1 VDLAGTGLPLV
12 PFLPRID
19 EALEQ
24 NRLCVLTA
32 EPGAGKSTL
41 VPAYL
46 LDRRWLEGRKIRMLE
61 PRRLAA
67 AAVAARISELLGEP
81 LGRRAGY
88 RVRSAARVGPETRLE
103 VITEALLSRALEA
116 DPLLADTGLVILDEF
131 HERSIHADLALA
143 LLLETRRARPDLALL
158 LMSATLDADR
168 VAAFISADD
177 STGPAA
183 VIECPG
189 RVFPVQTEYRPL
201 SSSDRWEREFADLV
215 AGLLP
220 DAGGDVLAFLPGVRE
235 IERVAMR
242 LPAGPAGV
250 EAYPLH
256 GSLPLERQQA
266 VLRPRGPGAGRRV
279 VLATSIAETSLTV
292 PGITLVVDA
301 GWARTAE
308 LHHATGLERLVTA
321 RVSSSSADQRRGRAG
336 RLGPGRCVRAWKE
349 NEPLPD
355 RPAPEILRA
364 DLSGLVLE
372 CALWGAREAG
382 GLRWL
387 DPPPPAS
394 WAAARELDRML
405 GLLDDDGRPTEP
417 GRAAAELGLAPRLAV
432 LVLEGVRSGAVSA
445 AAEAAALLEE
455 RDGSG
460 LGRNP
465 DFAARIERLHA
476 GGGSPAWRRAVHEE
490 TRRILSRVDA
500 QSRGPP
506 RPAGGRA
513 IGDRDLGGRT
523 LDGRSLAAL
532 LGRAFPDRIARRER
546 DGTFRF
552 VTGRAARYP
561 GDARGP
567 EWLVAPDADAG
578 ETTGTI
584 RCAAELD
591 AADADRLLAPLVEES
606 VIVRWNGLV
615 PKGVRVKAAGR
626 LVLAEKPW
634 RGEGFPEA
642 AAVSLL
648 DRLRREG
655 IGILPWDDRTRSL
668 LARIRFLAAHA
679 GAAGGHA
686 PREIGGPSALDDA
699 ELVRSAP
706 AWLAP
711 RLDFSAGPALDGAG
725 LLRALGALIPGRRAD
740 LDRFVPES
748 IVLPTGTR
756 RPVDYSTGVP
766 VTEARIQ
773 EVFGMRSGPVICGVP
788 LVFRL
793 LSPAMR
799 PLQVTDDLAG
809 FWRSSYAEVRSEM
822 RGRYPRHHWTEDP
835 STASPTRSP
844 RRRRS

>member
-19 EALEQ
+19 EALERR
-24 NRLCVLTA
+24 RLCVLTA

-41 VPAYL
+41 VPAFL
-46 LDRRWLEGRKIRMLE
+46 LDRPWLAGRKIRMLE

-67 AAVAARISELLGEP
+67 AAVAARISELIGEP

-88 RVRSAARVGPETRLE
+88 RVRSAVRVGPETRLE
-103 VITEALLSRALEA
+103 VITEALLARALEA

-131 HERSIHADLALA
+131 HERSIYADLALA

-168 VAAFISADD
+168 VAAFIAGDD
-177 STGPAA
+177 PAGPTP

-189 RVFPVQTEYRPL
+189 RVFPVETSYRPL
-201 SSSDRWEREFADLV
+201 SGSTRWEGEFADLL

-220 DAGGDVLAFLPGVRE
+220 DIGGDVLAFLPGVRE
-235 IERVAMR
+235 IERVASR
-242 LPAGPAGV
+242 LATLLGDGPEV
-250 EAYPLH
+250 FPLH

-266 VLRPRGPGAGRRV
+266 VLRPRDPGAGRRV

-292 PGITLVVDA
+292 PGIRLVVDA

-321 RVSSSSADQRRGRAG
+321 RVSTSSADQRRGRAG

-355 RPAPEILRA
+355 RPAPEILRT

-382 GLRWL
+382 SLRWL

-394 WAAARELDRML
+394 WTAASELDRML
-405 GLLDDDGRPTEP
+405 GLLDDDGRPSDA
-417 GRAAAELGLAPRLAV
+417 GRAASGLGLAPRLAV
-432 LVLEGVRSGAVSA
+432 LVLEGVQSGYAVA
-445 AAEAAALLEE
+445 AAETAALLEE

-460 LGRNP
+460 LGRDP

-476 GGGSPAWRRAVHEE
+476 GGGSPAWQRAVIEE
-490 TRRILSRVDA
+490 TRRILSRA
-500 QSRGPP
+500 GS
-506 RPAGGRA
+506 PAGQPARPV
-513 IGDRDLGGRT
+513 DGGRFAGRPLDART
-523 LDGRSLAAL
+523 LAVL

-561 GDARGP
+561 GDAKGP

-584 RCAAELD
+584 RLAAELD
-591 AADADRLLAPLVEES
+591 PADADRLLAPLVRES
-606 VIVRWNGLV
+606 VIIRWNGLA

-626 LVLAEKPW
+626 LVLAEQPW
-634 RGEGFPEA
+634 RGTGFPEA
-642 AAVSLL
+642 AAASMR

-655 IGILPWDDRTRSL
+655 IGILPWNDTTCGL
-668 LARIRFLAAHA
+668 LARIRFLAAH
-679 GAAGGHA
+679 GGSTRGTTSPA
-686 PREIGGPSALDDA
+686 ELDNA
-699 ELVRSAP
+699 ELVRRASE
-706 AWLAP
+706 WLVP
-711 RLDFSAGPALDGAG
+711 RLDFSGGPVLNGAG
-725 LLRALGALIPGRRAD
+725 LLRALAALIPGRRAD
-740 LDRFVPES
+740 LDRFAPAS
-748 IVLPTGTR
+748 LVLPTGTR
-756 RPVDYSTGVP
+756 SPIDYSSGVP
-766 VTEARIQ
+766 VVEARIQ
-773 EVFGMRSGPVICGVP
+773 EVFGMRAGPVICGVP

-809 FWRSSYAEVRSEM
+809 FWRSSYAEVRKQM
-822 RGRYPRHHWTEDP
+822 RGRYPRHHWPEDP
-835 STASPTRSP
+835 SAANPTRGP
-844 RRRRS
+844 RRRRG

>member
-1 VDLAGTGLPLV
+1 VDLSGTGLPLV

-19 EALEQ
+19 TVLEQ
-24 NRLCVLTA
+24 RRLCVLTA

-46 LDRRWLEGRKIRMLE
+46 LDRPWLAGRKIRMLE

-103 VITEALLSRALEA
+103 VITEALLARALEA
-116 DPLLADTGLVILDEF
+116 DPLLADTGIVILDEF

-158 LMSATLDADR
+158 LMSATLDVER
-168 VAAFISADD
+168 VATFISVDD
-177 STGPAA
+177 PAGSA
-183 VIECPG
+183 PVIECPG
-189 RVFPVQTEYRPL
+189 RVFPVETSYRPL
-201 SSSDRWEREFADLV
+201 SGSTRWEGEFADLV

-220 DAGGDVLAFLPGVRE
+220 KAGGDVLAFLPGVRE
-235 IERVAMR
+235 IERVAAQLAAR
-242 LPAGPAGV
+242 LAAGPAGPEV
-250 EAYPLH
+250 LPLH

-266 VLRPRGPGAGRRV
+266 VLRPRDARAVRRV

-292 PGITLVVDA
+292 PGIRLVVDA

-321 RVSSSSADQRRGRAG
+321 RVSASSADQRRGRAG
-336 RLGPGRCVRAWKE
+336 RLCPGWCVRAWKE

-382 GLRWL
+382 SLRWL
-387 DPPPPAS
+387 DAPPPAS

-405 GLLDDDGRPTEP
+405 GLLDDDGRPTDS
-417 GRAAAELGLAPRLAV
+417 GRAASGLGLAPRLAV
-432 LVLEGVRSGAVSA
+432 LVLEGVRSAAASA
-445 AAEAAALLEE
+445 AAETAALLEE
-455 RDGSG
+455 RDGSA
-460 LGRNP
+460 LGHDP

-476 GGGSPAWRRAVHEE
+476 GGGSPAWRQAVARE
-490 TRRILSRVDA
+490 TRRILSRV
-500 QSRGPP
+500 GPRSGEP
-506 RPAGGRA
+506 GRP
-513 IGDRDLGGRT
+513 
-523 LDGRSLAAL
+523 LDGRTLAAL

-561 GDARGP
+561 GGMKGP

-584 RCAAELD
+584 RLAVGLD
-591 AADADRLLAPLVEES
+591 AADADRLLAPLVRES
-606 VIVRWNGLV
+606 VIIRWNGLA

-626 LVLAEKPW
+626 LVLAEQPW
-634 RGEGFPEA
+634 RGPGFAEEA
-642 AAVSLL
+642 ASSLL
-648 DRLRREG
+648 DRLHREG
-655 IGILPWDDRTRSL
+655 IGILPWADQARSL
-668 LARIRFLAAHA
+668 LARIRFLSAHA
-679 GAAGGHA
+679 DSVHADPARANAAEGRPQRGTA
-686 PREIGGPSALDDA
+686 SPTARDDA
-699 ELVRSAP
+699 QLVRRAP
-706 AWLAP
+706 EWLVP
-711 RLDFSAGPALDGAG
+711 RLDFSGGPVIDEDG
-725 LLRALGALIPGRRAD
+725 LCRALSALIPGRRAD
-740 LDRFVPES
+740 LDRLAPAS
-748 IVLPTGTR
+748 LVLPTGTR
-756 RPVDYSTGVP
+756 RPIDYSSGVP
-766 VTEARIQ
+766 VVEARIQ
-773 EVFGMRSGPVICGVP
+773 EVFGMRAGPVICGVP

-799 PLQVTDDLAG
+799 PLQVTDDLEG
-809 FWRSSYAEVRSEM
+809 FWRSSYAEVRKQM
-822 RGRYPRHHWTEDP
+822 RGRYPRHHWPEDP
-835 STASPTRSP
+835 SAASPTRSP
-844 RRRRS
+844 RRHRS